1 MAHSELGKRSRI
13 VTQVC
18 NTCTGEKRMLSCSG
32 QGESKGKK
40 RDPSLRSE
48 RKKDGRTTR
57 GVQEPIGRIEGKD
70 SSTMDR
76 VAKEP
81 DSRGISTPIR
91 KEKVEEA
98 KKRKLNGDYD
108 SQEVYRKIADRLMD
122 LFEI

>member
-1 MAHSELGKRSRI
+1 
-13 VTQVC
+13 
-18 NTCTGEKRMLSCSG
+18 MLSCSG

-40 RDPSLRSE
+40 RYPSFRSE
-48 RKKDGRTTR
+48 RKKEGRRTR
-57 GVQEPIGRIEGKD
+57 GVQGPIGRNEGID
-70 SSTMDR
+70 SSAMDG

-81 DSRGISTPIR
+81 DSGGISTPIR

-122 LFEI
+122 LFGI

>member
-1 MAHSELGKRSRI
+1 
-13 VTQVC
+13 
-18 NTCTGEKRMLSCSG
+18 MLSCSG

-40 RDPSLRSE
+40 RDTSLRSE
-48 RKKDGRTTR
+48 RKKDGRRTR
-57 GVQEPIGRIEGKD
+57 GVQEPIGRNEGID
-70 SSTMDR
+70 SSAMDR

-81 DSRGISTPIR
+81 DSGGISTPIR

-122 LFEI
+122 LFGI

>member
-1 MAHSELGKRSRI
+1 
-13 VTQVC
+13 
-18 NTCTGEKRMLSCSG
+18 
-32 QGESKGKK
+32 
-40 RDPSLRSE
+40 
-48 RKKDGRTTR
+48 
-57 GVQEPIGRIEGKD
+57 
-70 SSTMDR
+70 MDR

-81 DSRGISTPIR
+81 DSGGISTPIR

>member
-1 MAHSELGKRSRI
+1 
-13 VTQVC
+13 
-18 NTCTGEKRMLSCSG
+18 MLSCSG

-40 RDPSLRSE
+40 RNPSLRSE

-57 GVQEPIGRIEGKD
+57 GVQEPIGWNERIDNGGV
-70 SSTMDR
+70 DR
-76 VAKEP
+76 TARKP

-91 KEKVEEA
+91 EEKVKEA

-122 LFEI
+122 LFGI